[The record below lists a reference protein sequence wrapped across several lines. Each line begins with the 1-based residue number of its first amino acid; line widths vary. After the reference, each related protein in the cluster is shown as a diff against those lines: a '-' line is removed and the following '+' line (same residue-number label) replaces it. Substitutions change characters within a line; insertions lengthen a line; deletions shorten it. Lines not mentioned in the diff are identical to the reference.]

1 MLEFATAQSAPGRQL
16 ITNASDVIDVDVSID
31 AAIKTDAATKP
42 NANISEY
49 IYAKTVLSAS
59 A

>member
-1 MLEFATAQSAPGRQL
+1 MLEFATAQSASGRQL
-16 ITNASDVIDVDVSID
+16 IPNASDVIDVDVSID

-42 NANISEY
+42 DANIGEY
-49 IYAKTVLSAS
+49 FYAKTVLSAS